1 MEALASIDLFNF
13 DDTAFAPAHGID
25 GMHAKPA
32 IANEPRNY
40 LLGHSLSFAPRKGRM
55 PRLFLAL
62 ELRLSGDR
70 ILQSSARTCAQL
82 SLREARSRDR
92 ETRFDR
98 EQRSNLEAMT
108 SMHARCGLSRVTVLR
123 WVATFECPWK
133 SLRNGQQP
141 IATHARM
148 SSSKGLEKRRQH
160 GPANSVAFQP
170 VFRGAWPRMRRR
182 ERRPRTIW
190 RRSRSGRS

>member
-1 MEALASIDLFNF
+1 
-13 DDTAFAPAHGID
+13 
-25 GMHAKPA
+25 
-32 IANEPRNY
+32 
-40 LLGHSLSFAPRKGRM
+40 M
-55 PRLFLAL
+55 PRLFLVL

-82 SLREARSRDR
+82 SLREGRSRDR
-92 ETRFDR
+92 ETRFR
-98 EQRSNLEAMT
+98 LEAAAQKLEAIT

-141 IATHARM
+141 IASHARM

-160 GPANSVAFQP
+160 GPASSVSFQQI
-170 VFRGAWPRMRRR
+170 FGGASPGRPRR
-182 ERRPRTIW
+182 ERRPRTSW
-190 RRSRSGRS
+190 RRSSTRSPRPAIGQAPHGG